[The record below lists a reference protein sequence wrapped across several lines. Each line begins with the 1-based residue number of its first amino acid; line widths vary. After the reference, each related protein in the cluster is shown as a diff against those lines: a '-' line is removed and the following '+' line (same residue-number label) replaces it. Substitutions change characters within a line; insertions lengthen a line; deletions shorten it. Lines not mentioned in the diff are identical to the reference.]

1 MKTNELLIKTITI
14 MKTKKF
20 FLLLAAVLLG
30 SVSAFAQSGNN
41 NPQKGDVN
49 EDGTV
54 DVADVVAVLK
64 IMKDSGGVV
73 GEQVVYY
80 WYAGQEDP
88 SSWTSINTTG
98 NSSNSNKLLS
108 GADEWTSGGGWHELG
123 QEVPDEIQKV
133 IKGGQNG
140 LCWYVMVPE
149 TTETTGKTLKP
160 TWSNMEYID
169 TSVTA
174 LGTKTFDGV
183 LYQIYFYGGVTGPR
197 NLFSLAK
204 K

>member
-30 SVSAFAQSGNN
+30 SVSAMAQSGNN
-41 NPQKGDVN
+41 DPQKGDVN

-64 IMKDSGGVV
+64 IMKDGGGTV

-108 GADEWTSGGGWHELG
+108 GDDEWTSGGGWHELG
-123 QEVPDEIQKV
+123 TSVPGTIQKL
-133 IKGGQNG
+133 IKGGVNG
-140 LCWYVMVPE
+140 QCWYVMVPV
-149 TTETTGKTLKP
+149 TTGTTLKP
-160 TWSNMEYID
+160 TASDLTTPD
-169 TSVTA
+169 TSVA
-174 LGTKTFDGV
+174 AYGTEKTFNGV
-183 LYQIYFYGGVTGPR
+183 KYQTYIYRGITVGR
-197 NLFSLAK
+197 NVFSLAK